1 MKPSLVNHDDFISSL
16 PTKPIENTTI
26 KTSIIIS
33 PRSLFNPTIFGII
46 MIIIFSFVLYDR
58 YLYKKERHDEYSKNI
73 HDIVSKINIEADSK

>member
-1 MKPSLVNHDDFISSL
+1 MKPSLVNHDDFISPL
-16 PTKPIENTTI
+16 PIKSIENTSI
-26 KTSIIIS
+26 KTPIIMS

-58 YLYKKERHDEYSKNI
+58 YLYKKERHDEYNKSI